1 MKNIGLIAKNEFRS
15 LVKGARFK
23 VLSVLVLILILLS
36 AIGGYTSYQ
45 SIKKERQLAQ
55 QEVRSSWLNQE
66 EKNPHSAA
74 HYGTFVFRPKSILS
88 FFDFGVDTYVGNS
101 IFLEAHRQN
110 DSKFSAASESSSNI
124 RFGEMSL
131 AFILQVLIPLMIIFL
146 GFNLVT
152 QEKEGKTL
160 RLVLSQGIALRE
172 VAWGKILGLFTAIII
187 LVLPALLVLIF
198 VGQLNIDLDGQKDFY
213 QRLTLISLFYFLYLF
228 LISAISIYVSSIS
241 KSSRD
246 ALLSLLGLWIMIC
259 LLIPKVSANLGV
271 SLNEAPSAFEFR
283 QAIAK
288 DEENGIDGHNP
299 YDKRFERLKDSI
311 LLAYKVKAVEELPI
325 NFNAVAMQEGEKYS
339 SMIYNKHFNNLK
351 LAYQKQNLVS
361 AYASLINPYL
371 AVRNISMALSGTDM
385 LNTIEFDRQAEV
397 YRFRMVEFLNN
408 YLRDF
413 SLTGQ
418 WDKKAGKD
426 IYKSIPDFQFE
437 AITVST
443 VLKNSLIAVLSFI
456 IWMGIIFILVNRLND
471 QKNI

>member
-1 MKNIGLIAKNEFRS
+1 MKNVGLIAKNEFRL
-15 LVKGARFK
+15 LVKGMRFRVFC
-23 VLSVLVLILILLS
+23 VLALILILLS
-36 AIGGYTSYQ
+36 AIGGHTSYQ
-45 SIKKERQLAQ
+45 SIKRERQLAQ

-66 EKNPHSAA
+66 EKNPHAAA
-74 HYGTFVFRPKSILS
+74 HYGTFVYRPKSILS
-88 FFDFGVDTYVGNS
+88 FFDYGVDTYVGNS

-110 DSKFSAASESSSNI
+110 DSKFSVASESSSNI

-187 LVLPALLVLIF
+187 LVLPTLLVLIF
-198 VGQLNIDLDGQKDFY
+198 VGKLNIDLDGQKDFY
-213 QRLTLISLFYFLYLF
+213 QRLTLISLFYFLYFF

-311 LLAYKVKAVEELPI
+311 LLAYKAKAVEELPI

-351 LAYQKQNLVS
+351 QAYQKQNLVS

-418 WDKKAGKD
+418 WDKKVGKD
-426 IYKSIPDFQFE
+426 IYKSIPDFQFQ

-456 IWMGIIFILVNRLND
+456 IWIGIIFILVNRLND

>member
-1 MKNIGLIAKNEFRS
+1 MKNVGLIAKNEFRL
-15 LVKGARFK
+15 LVKGMRFRVFC
-23 VLSVLVLILILLS
+23 VLALILILLS
-36 AIGGYTSYQ
+36 AIGGHTSYQ
-45 SIKKERQLAQ
+45 SIKRERQLAQ

-66 EKNPHSAA
+66 EKNPHAAA
-74 HYGTFVFRPKSILS
+74 HYGTFVYRPKSILS
-88 FFDFGVDTYVGNS
+88 FFDYGVDTYVGNS

-110 DSKFSAASESSSNI
+110 DSKFSVASESSSNI

-187 LVLPALLVLIF
+187 LVLPTLLVLIF
-198 VGQLNIDLDGQKDFY
+198 VGKLNIDLDGQKDFY
-213 QRLTLISLFYFLYLF
+213 QRLTLISLFYFLYFF

-271 SLNEAPSAFEFR
+271 SINEAPSAFEFR

-311 LLAYKVKAVEELPI
+311 LLAYKAKAVEELPI

-351 LAYQKQNLVS
+351 QAYQKQNLVS

-418 WDKKAGKD
+418 WDKKVGKD
-426 IYKSIPDFQFE
+426 IYKSIPDFQFQ

-456 IWMGIIFILVNRLND
+456 IWIGIIFILVNRLND

>member
-15 LVKGARFK
+15 LVKGVRFR
-23 VLSVLVLILILLS
+23 VLSVLILILILLS
-36 AIGGYTSYQ
+36 AIGGYTSYK
-45 SIKKERQLAQ
+45 SIKRERQLAQ
-55 QEVRSSWLNQE
+55 KEVRSSWLNQE

-160 RLVLSQGIALRE
+160 RLILSQGIALRQ
-172 VAWGKILGLFTAIII
+172 VVWGKILGLYSAVIL
-187 LVLPALLVLIF
+187 LVLPALVVLYFIGKF
-198 VGQLNIDLDGQKDFY
+198 NLDLDIHRDFY
-213 QRLTLISLFYFLYLF
+213 QRLTLIGLFYFLYFFLF
-228 LISAISIYVSSIS
+228 SAIAIYVSGVS
-241 KSSRD
+241 KSSRN
-246 ALLSLLGLWIMIC
+246 ALLSLLGLWIVIC

-271 SLNEAPSAFEFR
+271 SLNKAPSAFEFR

-299 YDKRFERLKDSI
+299 SDKRFERLKDSV
-311 LLAYKVKAVEELPI
+311 LLAYKVKTIEELPI
-325 NFNAVAMQEGEKYS
+325 NFDAVAMQAGEKYS
-339 SMIYNKHFNNLK
+339 SMIYNKHFNHLK
-351 LAYQKQNLVS
+351 QAYEKQNLVS

-385 LNTIEFDRQAEV
+385 LNAIEFDRQAEV

-437 AITVST
+437 SITVT
-443 VLKNSLIAVLSFI
+443 NVLKNSLIAVLSFI
-456 IWMGIIFILVNRLND
+456 IWIGIIFILVNRLND

>member
-1 MKNIGLIAKNEFRS
+1 MKNVGLIAKNEFCL
-15 LVKGARFK
+15 LVKGMRFRVFC
-23 VLSVLVLILILLS
+23 VLALILILLS
-36 AIGGYTSYQ
+36 AIGGHTSYQ
-45 SIKKERQLAQ
+45 SIKRERQLAQ

-66 EKNPHSAA
+66 EKNPHAAA
-74 HYGTFVFRPKSILS
+74 HYGTFVYRPKSILS
-88 FFDFGVDTYVGNS
+88 FFDYGVDTYVGNS

-172 VAWGKILGLFTAIII
+172 VAWGKTLGLFTAIII

-246 ALLSLLGLWIMIC
+246 ALLSLLGLWIMVC

-271 SLNEAPSAFEFR
+271 SINKAPSAFVFR
-283 QAIAK
+283 QEIAK

-299 YDKRFERLKDSI
+299 SDKRFERLKDSI

-339 SMIYNKHFNNLK
+339 SMIYNKHFNHLK
-351 LAYQKQNLVS
+351 QAYEKQNLVS

-385 LNTIEFDRQAEV
+385 LNAIEFDRQAEV

-418 WDKKAGKD
+418 WDKKVGKD
-426 IYKSIPDFQFE
+426 IYKSIPDFQFQ

-456 IWMGIIFILVNRLND
+456 IWIGIIFILVNRLND